1 MQHAH
6 RPVSNTYRS
15 VTFSTPDAEGDCGG
29 DAAATITT
37 VITRLF
43 ASGVTGVAIIS
54 VGYSLLAGAL
64 VPQTPATPPATATG
78 RITVN
83 VAKPGAAIP
92 PRLYGIFYEEINHAG
107 DGGLYAELVR
117 NRGFEDANLPPAC
130 VREGNFIVPPR
141 TPHFDTG
148 KPSDWRLRWD
158 ETDPHPAWSLTT
170 PAGSAGTIGLVV
182 DRPLNEATPHSLQVD
197 IATAAAGRAPM
208 LVNTGHWGMN
218 VVGGDRYRLSFFSR
232 AEEPMRATALLQSAD
247 GRTLAE
253 LPVNVAAGNWRRQE
267 VLLTATATDAQ
278 ARLALR
284 FDSPGRVW
292 LDMVSLFPVRTF
304 KNRPN
309 GMRPDLAQV
318 IADMKPGFIR
328 GPGGCFA
335 EGITIE
341 SRPQWKRSLGPIEER
356 PGTYSPWGY
365 WSTDGF
371 GYHEFLQFAEDIN
384 ADALWVVNVGVSCSF
399 RSGTFLPDSELPALI
414 QDTLDAIEY
423 AIGPPTSKWGALRAK
438 HGHAKPFPLKYI
450 EIGNEQQGARY
461 GQRVAQFYKAIKAK
475 YPQMHVA
482 LSSWISGL
490 DRRAIEAAG
499 PIDIID
505 EHAYK
510 PVNWAIENFGS
521 FDTYKREGWD
531 LYIGEFA
538 TNAGVGRGNW
548 IAALNDAAYMMNVE
562 KNTDLVKMA
571 SYAPLLENV
580 NKRDWEVNMI
590 HFDSSR
596 LFARASYYVQK
607 MFAGNLPTVALPT
620 AVTFN
625 PVGDKAIT
633 GPAGVGT
640 WNTAAEFRDV
650 RIERDGKV
658 LYYQPELDRSAVN
671 WSPVTGRSQGSRGTW
686 SVADGNYRQS
696 AEAVAFSFLSNSD
709 AANTTITL
717 KARKIS
723 GAEGFLVMG
732 GQVDGRRVQW
742 NVAGWGNT
750 QSAIQAN
757 DAIVGRAVRHRI
769 ETGQWY
775 DLRLEVR
782 GRTVRG
788 YVNGELLNEAT
799 YPRIDTVLAIAG
811 RDNRTGE
818 IIIKALNTGPD
829 AAAVTFDLAGATRV
843 AARGQLITLSS
854 ANPNDENSFESP
866 RKIVPVTSPVTGL
879 GQTFTRTLPPYSLSI
894 VRVGTR

>member
-1 MQHAH
+1 
-6 RPVSNTYRS
+6 
-15 VTFSTPDAEGDCGG
+15 VTRHI
-29 DAAATITT
+29 AAT
-37 VITRLF
+37 VVAALGF
-43 ASGVTGVAIIS
+43 ASAGDG
-54 VGYSLLAGAL
+54 LAAGIAA
-64 VPQTPATPPATATG
+64 PQAPSAAATATG
-78 RITVN
+78 R
-83 VAKPGAAIP
+83 VAIDASKPGAAIP
-92 PRLYGIFYEEINHAG
+92 SRLYGIFYEEINHAG

-130 VREGNFIVPPR
+130 VREGNFIAPPR

-148 KPSDWRLRWD
+148 KPNGWRLRWD
-158 ETDPHPAWSLTT
+158 ETDPHPAWSMTT

-182 DRPLNEATPHSLQVD
+182 DRPLNDATPHSLQVD
-197 IATAAAGRAPM
+197 VATTAAGRAPL

-218 VVGGDRYRLSFFSR
+218 IVRGERYRLSFFSR
-232 AEEPMRATALLQSAD
+232 GEAPMRVTALLQSAD

-253 LPVNVAAGNWRRQE
+253 QPISMAAGNWQRRE
-267 VLLTATATDAQ
+267 VVLTADATDAQ
-278 ARLALR
+278 SRLALR

-292 LDMVSLFPVRTF
+292 LDMVSLFPVKTF

-309 GMRPDLAQV
+309 GMRADLAQV

-341 SRPQWKRSLGPIEER
+341 SRPQWKRSLGPIEAR

-365 WSTDGF
+365 WSTDGL

-414 QDTLDAIEY
+414 QDTLEAIEY
-423 AIGPPTSKWGALRAK
+423 AIGPTTSKWGALRARN
-438 HGHAKPFPLKYI
+438 GHPAPFPLKYI

-461 GQRVAQFYKAIKAK
+461 GQRVAEFYKAIKAK
-475 YPQMHVA
+475 YPRIHVA
-482 LSSWISGL
+482 LSSWIAGL
-490 DRRAIEAAG
+490 DRRAIDAVG

-521 FDTYKREGWD
+521 FDAYKREGWD

-548 IAALNDAAYMMNVE
+548 MAAVNDAAYMMNVE

-571 SYAPLLENV
+571 SYAPLLENI

-607 MFAGNLPTVALPT
+607 MFAENLPTVGLPAT
-620 AVTFN
+620 VTVH
-625 PVGDKAIT
+625 PVGDKAIA
-633 GPAGVGT
+633 GPVGVGT

-658 LYYQPELDRSAVN
+658 LYYQPELDRSAAN
-671 WSPVTGRSQGSRGTW
+671 WSPVTGRGQGSRGTW
-686 SVADGNYRQS
+686 SVTDGNYRQS

-709 AANTTITL
+709 AANTTISL

-757 DAIVGRAVRHRI
+757 DAIVGRAVRHRV

-782 GRTVRG
+782 GRSVRG
-788 YVNGELLNEAT
+788 FINGELLNEAT
-799 YPRIDTVLAIAG
+799 YPRIDTVLSIAG
-811 RDNRTGE
+811 RDARTGE

-829 AAAVTFDLAGATRV
+829 PASMTFDIAGAGRI
-843 AARGQLITLSS
+843 APSGQLTTLSS
-854 ANPNDENSFESP
+854 PSPLDENSFESP
-866 RKIVPVTSPVTGL
+866 RRIVPVTSTVTGL

-894 VRVGTR
+894 LRVGTR

>member
-1 MQHAH
+1 
-6 RPVSNTYRS
+6 VSHH
-15 VTFSTPDAEGDCGG
+15 
-29 DAAATITT
+29 
-37 VITRLF
+37 F
-43 ASGVTGVAIIS
+43 ATGVIAALAIASAGHYS
-54 VGYSLLAGAL
+54 VGIGAGF
-64 VPQTPATPPATATG
+64 VPQAPPPSAAPLGTG
-78 RITVN
+78 RIAIDASKT
-83 VAKPGAAIP
+83 GAAIP

-148 KPSDWRLRWD
+148 KPSEWRLRWD
-158 ETDPHPAWSLTT
+158 ETDPHPAWSLNI
-170 PAGSAGTIGLVV
+170 PSGSAATIGLTVE
-182 DRPLNEATPHSLQVD
+182 RPLNDATPHSLQVD
-197 IATAAAGRAPM
+197 VTATAPGRAPQ
-208 LVNTGHWGMN
+208 LVNAGHWGMN
-218 VVGGDRYRLSFFSR
+218 VVRGDRYRLSFFSR
-232 AEEPMRATALLQSAD
+232 SEAPVRATAILQSAD

-253 LPVNVAAGNWRRQE
+253 HPVSLAAGNWRRQE
-267 VLLTATATDAQ
+267 VVLTASAADAQ
-278 ARLALR
+278 GRLALR
-284 FDSPGRVW
+284 FETPGRVW
-292 LDMVSLFPVRTF
+292 LDMVSLFPARTF
-304 KNRPN
+304 KDRPN

-356 PGTYSPWGY
+356 TGTYSPWGY

-384 ADALWVVNVGVSCSF
+384 ADALWVINVGVSCSM
-399 RSGTFLPDSELPALI
+399 RSGTYLPDSELPALI
-414 QDTLDAIEY
+414 QDALDAIEY
-423 AIGPPTSKWGALRAK
+423 AIGPTTSKWGALRAK
-438 HGHAKPFPLKYI
+438 LGHPKPFPLKYI
-450 EIGNEQQGARY
+450 EIGNEQRGARY
-461 GQRVAQFYKAIKAK
+461 GERVAQFYKAIKAR
-475 YPQMHVA
+475 YPQMKVA
-482 LSSWISGL
+482 LSSWIAGI
-490 DRRAIEAAG
+490 DRNAIDAVG

-521 FDTYKREGWD
+521 FDGYKREGWD

-548 IAALNDAAYMMNVE
+548 IAAINDAAYMMNVE

-571 SYAPLLENV
+571 SYAPLLENI
-580 NKRDWEVNMI
+580 NHRDWEVNMI

-596 LFARASYYVQK
+596 VFARASYYVQK
-607 MFAGNLPTVALPT
+607 LFAEHLPSVALPA
-620 AVTFN
+620 AVTFT
-625 PVGDKAIT
+625 PAGEKAIA
-633 GPAGVGT
+633 GPVGVGT
-640 WNTAAEFRDV
+640 WNTAAEFRDI
-650 RIERDGKV
+650 RIERDGKTI
-658 LYYQPELDRSAVN
+658 YQSDFEKAPLT
-671 WSPVTGRSQGSRGTW
+671 WLPVTGRGQGSRGTW
-686 SVADGNYRQS
+686 SVADGAYRQS
-696 AEAVAFSFLSNSD
+696 ADAIGFSYLTGSD
-709 AANTTITL
+709 SANATISL

-750 QSAIQAN
+750 QSAIQAS

-769 ETGQWY
+769 ETGRWY

-788 YVNGELLNEAT
+788 YIDGVLLNEAT

-811 RDNRTGE
+811 RDDRTGE
-818 IIIKALNTGPD
+818 IIVKALNTGPE
-829 AAAVTFDLAGATRV
+829 AAAVTFEISG
-843 AARGQLITLSS
+843 AARIAATGQLTTLSS
-854 ANPNDENSFESP
+854 ASPLEENSFETP
-866 RKIVPVTSPVTGL
+866 RKIVPVTSTVTGL
-879 GQTFTRTLPPYSLSI
+879 SKSFARTLPPYSLSI
-894 VRVGTR
+894 LRVGTRQ